1 MNDFALL
8 YEKYAPDVFRF
19 ALYLCGNR
27 ADAEDIVSETF
38 VRVWTSAERVRTE
51 TVKGLLFTIAR
62 NLFLKQLKQSERRA
76 ELPENIAD
84 PAPRTDIW
92 LEGRD
97 QADAVFRAMQDLP
110 PMDRAVL
117 VMRTI
122 DGLAYSE
129 IARVLGI
136 SEVSAKVKVHRARAR
151 LMNLGRS

>member
-38 VRVWTSAERVRTE
+38 VRVWTSAETVRTE

-62 NLFLKQLKQSERRA
+62 NLCLKQLKHSARRA
-76 ELPENIAD
+76 ELPETIAD

-97 QADAVFRAMQDLP
+97 QADAIFRAMQDLP
-110 PMDRAVL
+110 QMSRAAL
-117 VMRTI
+117 VMRAI

-136 SEVSAKVKVHRARAR
+136 SEVSAKVKVHRARAA
-151 LMNLGRS
+151 LMNLRRS

>member
-8 YEKYAPDVFRF
+8 YERYAPDVFRF
-19 ALYLCGNR
+19 AIYLCGNR

-38 VRVWTSAERVRTE
+38 VRVWTSAETVRTE

-62 NLFLKQLKQSERRA
+62 NLFLKQLKHRARHA
-76 ELPENIAD
+76 ELPKAIAD
-84 PAPRTDIW
+84 PAPQADKL
-92 LEGRD
+92 LERRD
-97 QADAVFRAMQDLP
+97 QADAVFRAMQGLP
-110 PMDRAVL
+110 QMDRAVL

-136 SEVSAKVKVHRARAR
+136 SEVSAKVKVHRARAA
-151 LMNLGRS
+151 LMNLRRN